1 MIKFFRKIRYDLI
14 EKNKTRK
21 YLKYAVG
28 EIVLVV
34 IGILIALQ
42 INNWNENLKNKK
54 EEISVLKE
62 LLSDSKTNL
71 LSLEEDVFLNQRA
84 ISSNILINDILINE
98 RPYNDSLDIHFGNIQ
113 YNTQFTLN
121 TAGYENLK
129 SRGFEIISNDSLRKS
144 IINVYDRWFDFIDD
158 LGDMNNTVSLEQFN
172 PSYKFYFKNFER
184 DLEALY
190 ASFKPQD
197 YEKLI
202 QNNAFL
208 KLIREQKYNNEYTIQ
223 ALDMGITQIKELI
236 AQLETELEK

>member
-1 MIKFFRKIRYDLI
+1 MIKFFRKIRQNLLS
-14 EKNKTRK
+14 ENKTGK
-21 YLKYAVG
+21 YFKYAIG

-34 IGILIALQ
+34 FGILIALQ

-71 LSLEEDVFLNQRA
+71 LSLEEDIFLNQRA
-84 ISSNILINDILINE
+84 INSNMLISDILINK

-121 TAGYENLK
+121 TGGYENLK
-129 SRGFEIISNDSLRKS
+129 SRGFEIISNDSIRKS

-158 LGDMNNTVSLEQFN
+158 LGDMNNKVSLEQFN
-172 PSYKFYFKNFER
+172 PSYKSYFKNFER
-184 DLEALY
+184 DFEALY
-190 ASFKPQD
+190 VSFKPQD

-202 QNNAFL
+202 QNNEFI

-236 AQLETELEK
+236 TQLETELNK

>member
-1 MIKFFRKIRYDLI
+1 MIKFFRKIRQKLLS
-14 EKNKTRK
+14 ENKFSK
-21 YLKYAVG
+21 YLLYAVG
-28 EIVLVV
+28 EIILVV
-34 IGILIALQ
+34 IGILIALS

-71 LSLEEDVFLNQRA
+71 LSLEEDIFLNQRA
-84 ISSNILINDILINE
+84 INSNMLISDILINK
-98 RPYNDSLDIHFGNIQ
+98 RPYNDSLDLHFGNIQ

-121 TAGYENLK
+121 TGGYENLK

-144 IINVYDRWFDFIDD
+144 IINIYDRWVDFIDD
-158 LGDMNNTVSLEQFN
+158 LGDMNNKVSLEQFN
-172 PSYKFYFKNFER
+172 PSYKFYFKNFKR
-184 DLEALY
+184 DLEGLY
-190 ASFKPQD
+190 VSFKPQD

-202 QNNAFL
+202 QNNEFL

-223 ALDMGITQIKELI
+223 ALDMGIKQIKELI

>member
-1 MIKFFRKIRYDLI
+1 MIKFFRKIRYDLM
-14 EKNKTRK
+14 EKNKTGK
-21 YLKYAVG
+21 YFKYAVG

-71 LSLEEDVFLNQRA
+71 LSLEEDIFLNQRA
-84 ISSNILINDILINE
+84 ISSNILISDILINE

-121 TAGYENLK
+121 TGGYENLK

-172 PSYKFYFKNFER
+172 PSYKFYFKNFKR
-184 DLEALY
+184 DFEALY
-190 ASFKPQD
+190 VSFKPQD

-202 QNNAFL
+202 QNNEFL

-223 ALDMGITQIKELI
+223 ALYMAITQIKELI
-236 AQLETELEK
+236 TQLETELEK

>member
-1 MIKFFRKIRYDLI
+1 MIKFFRKIRQKLLS
-14 EKNKTRK
+14 ENKFSK
-21 YLKYAVG
+21 YLLYAVG
-28 EIVLVV
+28 EIILVV
-34 IGILIALQ
+34 IGILIALS
-42 INNWNENLKNKK
+42 INNWNENLKSKK

-71 LSLEEDVFLNQRA
+71 LSLEEDIFLNQRA
-84 ISSNILINDILINE
+84 INSNMLISDLLINK

-121 TAGYENLK
+121 TGGYENLK

-144 IINVYDRWFDFIDD
+144 IIKFYDRWVDFIDD
-158 LGDMNNTVSLEQFN
+158 LEDMNNKVSLEQFN
-172 PSYKFYFKNFER
+172 PSYKFYFKNFKR
-184 DLEALY
+184 DLEGLY
-190 ASFKPQD
+190 VSFKPQD
-197 YEKLI
+197 YQKLI
-202 QNNAFL
+202 QNNEFL

>member
-1 MIKFFRKIRYDLI
+1 MM
-14 EKNKTRK
+14 ENKTGK
-21 YLKYAVG
+21 YFKYAIG

-71 LSLEEDVFLNQRA
+71 LSLEEDIFLNQRA
-84 ISSNILINDILINE
+84 INSNMLISDILINK
-98 RPYNDSLDIHFGNIQ
+98 RSYNDSLDVHFGNIQ

-121 TAGYENLK
+121 TGGYENLK

-144 IINVYDRWFDFIDD
+144 IINVYDRWFDFIHD

-172 PSYKFYFKNFER
+172 PSYKSYFKNFKR
-184 DLEALY
+184 DLEALSV
-190 ASFKPQD
+190 SFKPQD

-202 QNNAFL
+202 QNREFI

-223 ALDMGITQIKELI
+223 ALDLSITQIKNLI
-236 AQLETELEK
+236 TQLETELNK

>member
-1 MIKFFRKIRYDLI
+1 MIKFFRKIRQKLLS
-14 EKNKTRK
+14 ENKFSK
-21 YLKYAVG
+21 YLLYAVG
-28 EIVLVV
+28 EIILVV
-34 IGILIALQ
+34 IGILIALS

-71 LSLEEDVFLNQRA
+71 LSLEEDIFLNQRA
-84 ISSNILINDILINE
+84 INSNMLISDLLINK

-121 TAGYENLK
+121 TGGYENLK

-144 IINVYDRWFDFIDD
+144 IIKFYDRWVDFIDD
-158 LGDMNNTVSLEQFN
+158 LEDMNNKVSLEQFN
-172 PSYKFYFKNFER
+172 PSYKFYFKNFKR
-184 DLEALY
+184 DLEGLY
-190 ASFKPQD
+190 VSFKPQD

>member
-1 MIKFFRKIRYDLI
+1 MIKFFRKIRQKLLS
-14 EKNKTRK
+14 ENKFSK
-21 YLKYAVG
+21 YLLYAVG
-28 EIVLVV
+28 EIILVV
-34 IGILIALQ
+34 IGILIALS

-71 LSLEEDVFLNQRA
+71 LSLEEDIFLNQRA
-84 ISSNILINDILINE
+84 INSNMLISDLLINK

-121 TAGYENLK
+121 TGGYENLK

-144 IINVYDRWFDFIDD
+144 IIKFYDRWVDFIDD
-158 LGDMNNTVSLEQFN
+158 LEDMNNKVSLEQFN
-172 PSYKFYFKNFER
+172 PSYKFYFKNFKR
-184 DLEALY
+184 DLEGLY
-190 ASFKPQD
+190 VSFKPQD
-197 YEKLI
+197 YQKLI
-202 QNNAFL
+202 QNNEFL

>member
-1 MIKFFRKIRYDLI
+1 MIKFFRKIRQKLLS
-14 EKNKTRK
+14 ENKFSK
-21 YLKYAVG
+21 YLLYAVG
-28 EIVLVV
+28 EIILVV
-34 IGILIALQ
+34 IGILIALS

-54 EEISVLKE
+54 EEISVIKE

-71 LSLEEDVFLNQRA
+71 LSLEEDIFLNQRA
-84 ISSNILINDILINE
+84 INSNMLISDILINK

-121 TAGYENLK
+121 TAGFENLK

-144 IINVYDRWFDFIDD
+144 IINVQDRWFDFIHD

-172 PSYKFYFKNFER
+172 PSYKYYFKSFQSDFEG
-184 DLEALY
+184 LY
-190 ASFKPQD
+190 VSFKPQD
-197 YEKLI
+197 YEKLT

-223 ALDMGITQIKELI
+223 ALNMGIKQIKKLI
-236 AQLETELEK
+236 AQLESELEK

>member
-1 MIKFFRKIRYDLI
+1 MIKFFRKIRQKLI
-14 EKNKTRK
+14 SENKFSK
-21 YLKYAVG
+21 YLIYAIG
-28 EIVLVV
+28 EIILVV

-71 LSLEEDVFLNQRA
+71 LSLEEDIFLNQRA
-84 ISSNILINDILINE
+84 ISSNMLISDILINK
-98 RPYNDSLDIHFGNIQ
+98 RPYNDSLDVHFGNIQ

-121 TAGYENLK
+121 TGGYENLK

-144 IINVYDRWFDFIDD
+144 IINIYDRWVDFIDD
-158 LGDMNNTVSLEQFN
+158 LGDMNNKVSLEQFN
-172 PSYKFYFKNFER
+172 PSYKFYFKNFKR
-184 DLEALY
+184 DLEGLY
-190 ASFKPQD
+190 VSFKPQD

-202 QNNAFL
+202 QNNEFL

-223 ALDMGITQIKELI
+223 ALDMGIKQIKELI

>member
-1 MIKFFRKIRYDLI
+1 MIKFFRKIRQKLLS
-14 EKNKTRK
+14 ENKFSK
-21 YLKYAVG
+21 YILYAIG
-28 EIVLVV
+28 EIILVV

-71 LSLEEDVFLNQRA
+71 LSLEEDIFLNQRA
-84 ISSNILINDILINE
+84 INSNMLISDILINKK
-98 RPYNDSLDIHFGNIQ
+98 PYNDSLDVHFGNIQ

-121 TAGYENLK
+121 TGGYENLK
-129 SRGFEIISNDSLRKS
+129 SRGFEIISNDLLRKS
-144 IINVYDRWFDFIDD
+144 IINIYDRWVDFIDD

-172 PSYKFYFKNFER
+172 PRYKLYFKNFER
-184 DLEALY
+184 DLEGLY
-190 ASFKPQD
+190 ASFEPQD

-202 QNNAFL
+202 QNNEFL

-223 ALDMGITQIKELI
+223 ALDMGIKQIKELTV
-236 AQLETELEK
+236 QLETELEK

>member
-1 MIKFFRKIRYDLI
+1 MIKFFRKIRQKLLS
-14 EKNKTRK
+14 ENKFSK
-21 YLKYAVG
+21 YLLYAVG
-28 EIVLVV
+28 EIILVV
-34 IGILIALQ
+34 IGILIALS

-71 LSLEEDVFLNQRA
+71 LSLEEDIFLNQRA
-84 ISSNILINDILINE
+84 INSNMLISDILINK

-121 TAGYENLK
+121 TGGYENLK

-144 IINVYDRWFDFIDD
+144 IINIYDRWVDFIDD
-158 LGDMNNTVSLEQFN
+158 LGDMNNKVSLEQFN
-172 PSYKFYFKNFER
+172 PSYKFYFKNFKR
-184 DLEALY
+184 DLEGLY
-190 ASFKPQD
+190 VSFKPQD

-202 QNNAFL
+202 QNNEFL

-223 ALDMGITQIKELI
+223 ALDMGIKQIKELI

>member
-1 MIKFFRKIRYDLI
+1 MIKFFRKIRQKLLS
-14 EKNKTRK
+14 ENKFSK
-21 YLKYAVG
+21 YLLYAVG
-28 EIVLVV
+28 EIILVV
-34 IGILIALQ
+34 IGILIALS

-71 LSLEEDVFLNQRA
+71 FSLEEDIFLNQRA
-84 ISSNILINDILINE
+84 INSNMLISDILINK

-121 TAGYENLK
+121 TGGYENLK

-144 IINVYDRWFDFIDD
+144 IINIYDRWVDFIHD

-172 PSYKFYFKNFER
+172 PRYKFYFKNFQR
-184 DLEALY
+184 DLEGLY
-190 ASFKPQD
+190 VSFKPQD